1 MVSINE
7 TAPIY
12 PRREFLAKTLKR
24 RIERTYQTGQVIAG
38 LTLKL
43 GWVPKPTDEP
53 VKVR

>member
-12 PRREFLAKTLKR
+12 PRRKFLVKTLKR
-24 RIERTYQTGQVIAG
+24 RIEGTYQTGQVIAG
-38 LTLKL
+38 LTLEL
-43 GWVPKPTDEP
+43 QWVPEPTYEP